1 MMEWLQSVDW
11 VEITLLLVSGVVVGI
26 INTLG
31 GGGSVITMALFMAM
45 GIPVATANGTNRIA
59 VVMQNLSATI
69 AFMRKSMVDIKNSL
83 LLGVPTILGT
93 IAGSLCAIDVS
104 ESTFKIC
111 LSLVLAIILV
121 YLILDRDKVSQKEG
135 HKLRIRWWHYPIFFL
150 VGFYGGYIYIG
161 LGFLILAVTIWTMK
175 LDIVTANVLKGCVIF
190 ISTPFALAV
199 FMYNGQVDY
208 VAGLVHAAGNILGAV
223 MASHWAVSWGVK
235 FVKWFTLF
243 IIIVS
248 FIDLVG
254 LISLQDMLSSILN

>member
-1 MMEWLQSVDW
+1 M
-11 VEITLLLVSGVVVGI
+11 
-26 INTLG
+26 
-31 GGGSVITMALFMAM
+31 F
-45 GIPVATANGTNRIA
+45 
-59 VVMQNLSATI
+59 
-69 AFMRKSMVDIKNSL
+69 
-83 LLGVPTILGT
+83 
-93 IAGSLCAIDVS
+93 
-104 ESTFKIC
+104 
-111 LSLVLAIILV
+111 AIIETGGKQ
-121 YLILDRDKVSQKEG
+121 YKVNEG
-135 HKLRIRWWHYPIFFL
+135 DIIF
-150 VGFYGGYIYIG
+150 IE
-161 LGFLILAVTIWTMK
+161 K
-175 LDIVTANVLKGCVIF
+175 LDAAEGETVTFDRVMAISAGDAVKFGAPVVEGAKVTANVLKGCVIF